1 MIKPIPKNKDGELL
15 RDTLTDETFLCI
27 RRKGLIHGLYLRGDR
42 LIRVSADGEA
52 LSVKGMICIAK
63 VIDVVPNINAIFVRL
78 PNKTKCFI
86 PMNDVLPECVLSD
99 REVPVQGD
107 NLLVQVTKDPAK
119 GKEASGTTVIKLEG
133 RYCVVVPGKGEVL
146 YSHKISAS
154 QREQMKGIERELKS
168 FLSPN
173 MNIIL
178 RTKAAGVE
186 EAICVDECK
195 ALLDEMKEHLGR
207 ALNRTEYSVL
217 KKPMMQYQELLS
229 ELLAQKKQIR
239 ILAEDAELYDE
250 LLQFVRSKFP
260 DCEKMCKHYQD
271 NMGSLSALFGI
282 ESRLKDAISDKVW
295 LKSGAFLYIEP
306 TQAMTVIDVNSGK
319 FDRRG
324 EAEETFL
331 HVNLEAA
338 EEIVHQII
346 LRNLSGIIVIDF
358 INMKNHENYSR
369 LWDKMIE
376 LLQKSGDF
384 ARLIDITKLGLVEM
398 TRKKTGKTIY
408 EQILM

>member
-1 MIKPIPKNKDGELL
+1 
-15 RDTLTDETFLCI
+15 
-27 RRKGLIHGLYLRGDR
+27 
-42 LIRVSADGEA
+42 
-52 LSVKGMICIAK
+52 
-63 VIDVVPNINAIFVRL
+63 
-78 PNKTKCFI
+78 
-86 PMNDVLPECVLSD
+86 
-99 REVPVQGD
+99 
-107 NLLVQVTKDPAK
+107 
-119 GKEASGTTVIKLEG
+119 
-133 RYCVVVPGKGEVL
+133 
-146 YSHKISAS
+146 
-154 QREQMKGIERELKS
+154 
-168 FLSPN
+168 
-173 MNIIL
+173 
-178 RTKAAGVE
+178 
-186 EAICVDECK
+186 
-195 ALLDEMKEHLGR
+195 
-207 ALNRTEYSVL
+207 
-217 KKPMMQYQELLS
+217 MMQYQELLS

-250 LLQFVRSKFP
+250 LLQFVRSRFP

-271 NMGSLSALFGI
+271 NMVSLSALFGI
-282 ESRLKDAISDKVW
+282 ESRLKDASSDKVW

-358 INMKNHENYSR
+358 INMKNHENYSK

-376 LLQKSGDF
+376 LLQKSGDS

>member
-1 MIKPIPKNKDGELL
+1 MYTEK
-15 RDTLTDETFLCI
+15 
-27 RRKGLIHGLYLRGDR
+27 RKEKWENP
-42 LIRVSADGEA
+42 ADHPQKEA
-52 LSVKGMICIAK
+52 LMAYFANDEIQAK
-63 VIDVVPNINAIFVRL
+63 V
-78 PNKTKCFI
+78 
-86 PMNDVLPECVLSD
+86 
-99 REVPVQGD
+99 REAYCEKV
-107 NLLVQVTKDPAK
+107 
-119 GKEASGTTVIKLEG
+119 KLE
-133 RYCVVVPGKGEVL
+133 RYAKVDAIL
-146 YSHKISAS
+146 ASA
-154 QREQMKGIERELKS
+154 
-168 FLSPN
+168 
-173 MNIIL
+173 
-178 RTKAAGVE
+178 
-186 EAICVDECK
+186 
-195 ALLDEMKEHLGR
+195 KESL
-207 ALNRTEYSVL
+207 
-217 KKPMMQYQELLS
+217 
-229 ELLAQKKQIR
+229 
-239 ILAEDAELYDE
+239 LAEDAELYDE

-271 NMGSLSALFGI
+271 NMVSLSALFGI

-358 INMKNHENYSR
+358 INMKNHENYSK

-376 LLQKSGDF
+376 LLQKSGDS